1 MEKIT
6 KFVLRRP
13 VTTFLC
19 VLCLIFFG
27 AMSLMNSKLELMS
40 DMDYPM
46 MIVSTTYAGAS
57 PEDVKEL
64 VTKPIEDGV
73 AVLSNVDTIQSSSSE
88 NYSLVMIRYNYGTD
102 MDEAYDEL
110 KKKVD
115 SLKSSLPD
123 DAGDPSFMEMNINEQ
138 ASMTLA
144 VNNPSQ
150 ENMYNYVE
158 NDIKPEFEK
167 LSTVASIS
175 SSGGQAKYVRVQLRA
190 DKLSQYHLTMSSV
203 VSAMSSADFSYPA
216 GSTGVGSQDLSVTTG
231 VSYDDVESLKSL
243 PIVTGNGNTIY
254 LKDVADI
261 STALEDKSA
270 IGRYNGNDTI
280 TLGIT
285 KVQEDSAVTLSEQV
299 QEEIEKLQAA
309 DPELEIVVINDTAD
323 TIKSSLS
330 SVFET
335 MIMAIIISMA
345 IIYIFFGDWK
355 ASLIVGTSIPISIL
369 GALVFMWAMGYSL
382 NMITMSALVLGVG
395 MMVDNSTVVLE
406 ACFRAMDRY
415 SDANGRTRREAAID
429 SIKTVGGSV
438 FGSTVTTCVVFI
450 PLGFMNGLSGQ
461 FFAPLGFTIVFCM
474 VASLISAISI
484 VPLCYVYYKPKENTK
499 APAYKGVRA
508 MQNAYRAVM
517 EKLLRRKK
525 FVMLTTILLLVLSFV
540 MAAHLKVELMPQTD
554 EGTISISVETRPDL
568 KIEEVDK
575 ILTDIENMVAADED
589 TDRYMVQSGGSGL
602 MAVYSGGSS
611 TVTVYLKDDRSMK
624 TADKADY
631 WRKKLDGTPNAVI
644 TVESSSMMSSMS
656 SDQKTYETILQAAD
670 YDKLK
675 EASDEIVSALQA
687 RDDVT
692 AVHSS
697 LENAAPLV
705 KIKVDPIKA
714 AAEGLAPVQVGQT
727 VNMMLSGKEAMTMD
741 VDGQSVSVMVEYP
754 DGDYD
759 SLEKVKNIMLT
770 TAAGTSVKLDNI
782 ADIVFEDSPASITR
796 VDRKYQATI
805 SADYT
810 EAATATAQRDI
821 DKEVVSHYL
830 NDDVEKAAST
840 MTTRMNE
847 EFRSLGM
854 AISIAIFL
862 VFVVMAAQFESMRYS
877 FMVMTT
883 IPFSLIGSFGLL
895 WLCNSS
901 ISMVSLLGFL
911 MLVGTVVNN
920 GILYVDTVNQYKEEM
935 PLNKA
940 LIEAGATRLRPILMT
955 TLTTVVSMV
964 PMAIGFGDNGEMM
977 SGLALVD
984 VGGLTASTV
993 LALLMLPVYY
1003 ELMSRK
1009 KQNLRKDIPS
1019 AGYMQGKDA
1028 KAEVE
1033 RRLGEERT
1041 FREEWYYSEGESYD

>member
-27 AMSLMNSKLELMS
+27 GMSLMNSKLELMS
-40 DMDYPM
+40 DMDFPM
-46 MIVSTTYAGAS
+46 MIITTTYPGAS

-73 AVLSNVDTIQSSSSE
+73 SVLSNVDTIQSSSSE

-123 DAGDPSFMEMNINEQ
+123 DANDPSFMEMNINEQ

-144 VNNPSQ
+144 INNPSQ

-175 SSGGQAKYVRVQLRA
+175 SSGGQEQYVRVQLRA
-190 DKLSQYHLTMSSV
+190 DKLNQYHLTMNSV

-216 GSTGVGSQDLSVTTG
+216 GTTGVGTQELSVTTG
-231 VSYDDVESLKSL
+231 VSYDDVESLRNM

-254 LKDVADI
+254 LKDIAEVG
-261 STALEDKSA
+261 TALQDQSA
-270 IGRYNGNDTI
+270 IGRYNGSDTI

-285 KVQEDSAVTLSEQV
+285 KVQEDSAVTLSSQV
-299 QEEIEKLQAA
+299 QAEIAKLQAA
-309 DPELEIVVINDTAD
+309 DPELEIVIIDDSAD
-323 TIKSSLS
+323 TILSSLS
-330 SVFET
+330 SVFQT
-335 MIMAIIISMA
+335 MIMAVIISMA
-345 IIYIFFGDWK
+345 IIFFFFGDWK
-355 ASLIVGTSIPISIL
+355 ASLIVGTSIPIAIL
-369 GALVFMWAMGYSL
+369 GALVFMWAMGYSM

-415 SDANGRTRREAAID
+415 TDANGRTRREAAID
-429 SIKTVGGSV
+429 SIRTVGGSV

-474 VASLISAISI
+474 VASLISAITI
-484 VPLCYVYYKPKENTK
+484 VPLCYVYYKPNENTK
-499 APAYKGVRA
+499 APAYKAVRS
-508 MQNAYRAVM
+508 MQNAYRSIM
-517 EKLLRRKK
+517 EKLLRKK
-525 FVMLTTILLLVLSFV
+525 KMVMLTTILLLVLSFV
-540 MAAHLKVELMPQTD
+540 LAGQLKMELMPQTD

-575 ILTDIENMVAADED
+575 ILTQIESMVAADSD
-589 TDRYMVQSGGSGL
+589 TDRYMVQSGGSGIS
-602 MAVYSGGSS
+602 AIYSGGGS
-611 TVTVYLKDDRSMK
+611 TVTAYLKSDRSMK
-624 TADKADY
+624 TKEKADL
-631 WRKKLDGTPNAVI
+631 WRKALDGMPDAVI
-644 TVESSSMMSSMS
+644 TVESSSMMSTMS
-656 SDQKTYETILQAAD
+656 SNSTSFESILQAAD

-675 EASDEIVSALQA
+675 EASDAIVSDLQA
-687 RDDVT
+687 REDVT

-727 VNMMLSGKEAMTMD
+727 VNMLLSGKEAMTMD
-741 VDGQSVSVMVEYP
+741 VDGQNVSVMVEYP
-754 DGDYD
+754 EGDYD

-782 ADIVFEDSPASITR
+782 ADVVFEDSPASITR

-805 SADYT
+805 TADYT
-810 EAATATAQRDI
+810 DAASTKAQQEI
-821 DKEVVSHYL
+821 DSAVISKYL
-830 NDDVEKAAST
+830 NDDVEKADSSV
-840 MTTRMNE
+840 TTRMNE
-847 EFRSLGM
+847 EFSSLGM

-920 GILYVDTVNQYKEEM
+920 GILYVDTVNQFKEEM
-935 PLNKA
+935 PLKKA
-940 LIEAGATRLRPILMT
+940 LIEAGATRLRPILLT

-984 VGGLTASTV
+984 VGGLTASTI

-1009 KQNLRKDIPS
+1009 KQNLRKDIPA
-1019 AGYMQGKDA
+1019 AGYMAGKDGA
-1028 KAEVE
+1028 AEYQ
-1033 RRLGEERT
+1033 RRLGEEKQ